1 MNINYTGPG
10 TNLPSYNKQDRV
22 DLFYDYKYFC
32 KHRNKINSSK
42 FQFVPNHSKL
52 CHEKHTTFTQYFIC
66 YFCKKTIALVM
77 GNEFYI
83 ELHFFEISGRDKSR
97 PYKFSIKNET
107 KVFFNEKLGT
117 MPELQ
122 FNG

>member
-1 MNINYTGPG
+1 MPRKTYNFYTIFY
-10 TNLPSYNKQDRV
+10 L
-22 DLFYDYKYFC
+22 LFL
-32 KHRNKINSSK
+32 
-42 FQFVPNHSKL
+42 Q
-52 CHEKHTTFTQYFIC
+52 
-66 YFCKKTIALVM
+66 KTIALVM